1 MRHLIY
7 GYLMRLLGVL
17 RGIVHLGS
25 VTMETHYEAVCRDAF
40 GNIKW
45 IAHEHNL
52 VVTAGLNKLIDACFK
67 TGLTTPAWYLGLKS
81 TGTPNAA
88 DTMSSHATWTELV
101 AYSEATRPAFT
112 AGTVSGGSVSNS
124 ASKARFTAN
133 GSMTVLGL
141 FMTDNNTKSGTT
153 GTLYGAGDFT
163 EGSRAMVSGDTRDVT
178 ATVSATAS

>member
-1 MRHLIY
+1 MTNTP
-7 GYLMRLLGVL
+7 LGAVA
-17 RGIVHLGS
+17 
-25 VTMETHYEAVCRDAF
+25 METRYEVVCRDAA
-40 GNIKW
+40 GRIKW
-45 IAHEHNL
+45 TATAKNL

-88 DTMSSHATWTELV
+88 DVMSSHATWTELV

-112 AGTVSGGSVSNS
+112 PGTVSAGSVSNS

-141 FMTDNNTKSGTT
+141 FLTDNNTKSGTT
-153 GTLYGAGDFT
+153 GTLYGAADFS
-163 EGSRAMVSGDTRDVT
+163 EGSRGMVTNDTLDVT
-178 ATVSATAS
+178 ATISATAA